1 MSEYRTQNSA
11 VTQTSAVVC
20 PPAHAIQPVLID
32 RYRISRTL
40 LAMTWWEFRAAVVLQ
55 AARVLRVRLNDLYD
69 SYPYNPYS
77 DVELND
83 ALRRTIV
90 HRHRCRCAVCRSL
103 DETGL
108 K

>member
-32 RYRISRTL
+32 RYWISRTL

-55 AARVLRVRLNDLYD
+55 MARMLRIRLSDMYE

-77 DVELND
+77 KKELD
-83 ALRRTIV
+83 DFITRSTMRR
-90 HRHRCRCAVCRSL
+90 RSR
-103 DETGL
+103 L
-108 K
+108 KSKE